1 MAYPLIIGNRCQRRY
16 RVAQNAANVR
26 QRRVARTLRDWR
38 RSKGA
43 TQEEVAKPLH
53 WSVPKLSR
61 FERADTIAGPA
72 EIIAIG
78 TVLGID
84 EAERD
89 SLVRLAMASVETGW
103 WSAYTPDAVRGDFE
117 DYLEVEEVA
126 THLRSFEIH
135 LVPGILQTAAYYE
148 AILREAVKGS
158 HKELLDARRQLR
170 FERQSRLDAL
180 TSPLYFHAI
189 VHESA
194 LRLPVGGPDIM
205 RKQLQHLVSRSELP
219 NVTLQLL
226 PIEVGAYPGFGSAY
240 HLVTSGPDEVQG
252 VYVENLHDGLYLEDE
267 AEIQVYTLTF
277 ERLQGRALAPEASIR
292 RIMEL
297 QSHWT

>member
-1 MAYPLIIGNRCQRRY
+1 MAQK
-16 RVAQNAANVR
+16 VANVR

-61 FERADTIAGPA
+61 YERADTIAGPA

-78 TVLGID
+78 TVLGVE

-89 SLVRLAMASVETGW
+89 GLVQLAVASLETGW
-103 WSAYTPDAVRGDFE
+103 WNTYAPDAVRGDFE

-126 THLRSFEIH
+126 TRLQIFEIH
-135 LVPGILQTAAYYE
+135 LVPGLLQTAEYYE

-158 HKELLDARRQLR
+158 HEELLNARRQLR
-170 FERQSRLDAL
+170 QERQARLDAE
-180 TSPLYFHAI
+180 SPLGYHAI

-194 LRLPVGGPDIM
+194 LRLPIGGSEVM
-205 RKQLQHLVSRSELP
+205 RNQLEHLLTRNELP

-226 PIEVGAYPGFGSAY
+226 PIDVGAYPGLGCAY
-240 HLVTSGPDEVQG
+240 HLVTSGPDDVQG
-252 VYVENLHDGLYLEDE
+252 VYLENLHDGVYLEDD
-267 AEIQVYTLTF
+267 AEIQVYTLAF
-277 ERLQGRALAPEASIR
+277 ERLTERALSPESSVQQ
-292 RIMEL
+292 IMEL
-297 QSHWT
+297 REHWS